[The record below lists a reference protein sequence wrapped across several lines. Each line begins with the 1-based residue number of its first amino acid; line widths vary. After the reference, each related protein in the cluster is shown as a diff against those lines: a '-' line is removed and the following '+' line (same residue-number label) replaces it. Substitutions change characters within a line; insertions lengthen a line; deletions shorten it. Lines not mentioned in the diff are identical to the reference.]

1 MSEISFS
8 QFKKSIVEGSMAPVY
23 FIHGDENYFI
33 DEIHHLIE
41 NNALPEQD
49 RGFNQYVLFG
59 KDTDLPSVI
68 SKAMNYPMMAEH
80 QLVLVKDAQFL
91 TNTAGKGKGAAEAEA
106 NALKVLENY
115 LKNPVKT
122 SYLIFSLNGN
132 LARNTKIYK
141 LFEKYAQI
149 FQAVALNE
157 GSVGDF
163 IRTYLAASEIAI
175 SRENIDLIVSSVG
188 TDLKRISFE
197 LEKIILNVAKGQE
210 ISSDKIL
217 SIIGFSREFNF
228 LELQNAIIDG
238 NVKMLQKILLYFSQ
252 QTKTFNVGQTVASLY
267 GFYTKILKAYDPK
280 VRSANDLA
288 AILGAK
294 PFYAQKL
301 FQAKRSI
308 PLVKLTLIIEKLQE
322 ADLRIKGIIPGK
334 YSDKEIMEELA
345 YHILA

>member
-8 QFKKSIVEGSMAPVY
+8 QLKKSILEGSMAPVY
-23 FIHGDENYFI
+23 LIHGDEPYFI

-49 RGFNQYVLFG
+49 RSFNQYILFG
-59 KDTDLPSVI
+59 KDTDLTSVI
-68 SKAMNYPMMAEH
+68 SKANNYPMMAEH

-91 TNTAGKGKGAAEAEA
+91 NSLGGKGKSAAETEA
-106 NALKVLENY
+106 NSLKVLENY
-115 LKNPVKT
+115 LKNPVKST
-122 SYLIFSLNGN
+122 YLVFSLNSS

-141 LFEKYAQI
+141 LLEQYVQI
-149 FQAVALNE
+149 FPSMQLND

-163 IRTYLAASEIAI
+163 VKTYLGSHQIQI

-197 LEKIILNVAKGQE
+197 LEKIVLNAKKGEE
-210 ISSDKIL
+210 ISSDQIMNL
-217 SIIGFSREFNF
+217 IGFSREFNF

-238 NVKMLQKILLYFSQ
+238 NIRALQKILIYFSN
-252 QTKTFNVGQTVASLY
+252 QTKTNNIGQTVASLY
-267 GFYTKILKAYDPK
+267 GFYTKLLKAYDPK
-280 VRSANDLA
+280 VQSANDLA
-288 AILGAK
+288 NILGVK

-301 FQAKRSI
+301 FSVKR
-308 PLVKLTLIIEKLQE
+308 KLSVQKIVNIVEKLQE
-322 ADLRIKGIIPGK
+322 ADLRIKGISPGK
-334 YSDKEIMEELA
+334 YSDKEILEELS